1 MEKLSEIPHGEVW
14 HLVENQSDM
23 VCAVVQ
29 VDEVA
34 EAELIH
40 PGVYR
45 VDELTVDRL
54 LRLIDDTTHID
65 AHFFAPC

>member
-1 MEKLSEIPHGEVW
+1 MEKLREIPHGEVW
-14 HLVENQSDM
+14 HLAENQSDM

-34 EAELIH
+34 KAEMIH

-65 AHFFAPC
+65 AHFFVPC

>member
-1 MEKLSEIPHGEVW
+1 MEKLREIPHGEVW
-14 HLVENQSDM
+14 HLAENQSDM

>member
-1 MEKLSEIPHGEVW
+1 MVVKVPHGEVW
-14 HLVENQSDM
+14 HLAENQSDM

-45 VDELTVDRL
+45 VDELTVERL
-54 LRLIDDTTHID
+54 LRLIDDTIHIE

>member
-1 MEKLSEIPHGEVW
+1 MEKLREIPHGEVW
-14 HLVENQSDM
+14 HPAENQSDM

-29 VDEVA
+29 VDDVAVA
-34 EAELIH
+34 EMIH

>member
-1 MEKLSEIPHGEVW
+1 MEKLIEIPHIEVW
-14 HLVENQSDM
+14 NTAEHVSDM
-23 VCAVVQ
+23 ICAVVQ
-29 VDEVA
+29 VDDVA
-34 EAELIH
+34 AAEMIH